1 MKSIRLL
8 GSILLLLPTVAFLH
22 ACGGSGGSSSSA
34 PTATVTGSVYAAPVE
49 GATVVVL
56 NSSGTTMIAGP
67 VTTSSDGTYSVS
79 IPTGDLSSDLI
90 FSSNSGTYKDE
101 ATGNATPAKKMA
113 AYAARGS
120 LNNGSAV
127 NLDPAS
133 TIIADLVKSH
143 GKTLTEANTIFSG
156 AFGYTPDISIAPKNT
171 STANLAERLAALRAI
186 TYSQLTK
193 DLGLSPNEQFEL
205 LTAIA
210 EDLADGV
217 LDGANASTVVS
228 LGTGTVPEDIENRFE
243 QSLVSLLTNPT
254 CNKTGLTTAE
264 IGSLPFGKVA
274 LTTTYKVEY
283 LPGMMSAAQG
293 KTAFKIRITNR
304 SDDSP
309 APGLTISLMP
319 MMHMPTMSHSAPV
332 DGMITDNGDG
342 TYSCTVYY
350 LMASGMGMGYWEL
363 KVTIGGMMAESA
375 TFYPSVGMAMGST
388 TVRATLRGQS
398 DLILSGPTGIA
409 TEARTYYLFNDSLTG
424 MTGNYTFKLFIAAK
438 ESMMSYPAVSAGTM
452 LHDEQNAAWTVNTM
466 TVEASTDGSTWTAGT
481 DNSGGHWTISSLS
494 GLTSGST
501 GTVYVRMAVNGEQKT
516 TNGSAPSGANG
527 YATFTVTPGM

>member
-1 MKSIRLL
+1 MKSMKLL
-8 GSILLLLPTVAFLH
+8 GMVLLLLPTVAFLY
-22 ACGGSGGSSSSA
+22 ACGGSGGSSSPSSA
-34 PTATVTGSVYAAPVE
+34 TITGSVYAAPVT

-56 NSSGTTMIAGP
+56 NSSGTTTIAGP

-79 IPTGDLSSDLI
+79 IPTGDLSADLI
-90 FSSNSGTYKDE
+90 FSSNSGTFDDE
-101 ATGNATPAKKMA
+101 ATGIATPAKEMA
-113 AYAARGS
+113 AYVVGGS
-120 LNNGSAV
+120 LSSAASV

-133 TIIADLVKSH
+133 TIIADLVKNH

-156 AFGYTPDISIAPKNT
+156 AFGYAPNISVMPKND
-171 STANLAERLAALRAI
+171 STAGAAERLAALRAI
-186 TYSQLTK
+186 TYSQLTE
-193 DLGLSPNEQFEL
+193 DLNLGPNEQFDL

-217 LDGANASTVVS
+217 LDGTNASTMVS
-228 LGTGTVPEDIENRFE
+228 LGSGTVPEDIENRFE
-243 QSLVSLLTNPT
+243 HSLVSLLTNTT

-274 LTTTYKVEY
+274 LTNTYKVEY
-283 LPGMMSAAQG
+283 LPGMMPAAQG
-293 KTAFKIRITNR
+293 KTTFKIRITNR
-304 SDDSP
+304 SDGSP
-309 APGLTISLMP
+309 ASGLASSISLMP
-319 MMHMPTMSHSAPV
+319 TMHMATMSHGTPV
-332 DGMITDNGDG
+332 DSAITENPSG

-363 KVTIGGMMAESA
+363 SVKIGGMMGETA
-375 TFYPSVGMAMGST
+375 TFYPAVGMAMSAN
-388 TVRATLRGQS
+388 TVRSTLKGQS
-398 DLILSGPTGIA
+398 DIISSMTG
-409 TEARTYYLFNDSLTG
+409 TEKRSYYLFRDGLVSGATS
-424 MTGNYTFKLFIAAK
+424 TFNIFISAK
-438 ESMMSYPAVSAGTM
+438 DTMMSYPAVSSGTT

-481 DNSGGHWTISSLS
+481 DNSGGQWIISSLS

-501 GTVYVRMAVNGEQKT
+501 GTVYVRMTVNGEQKT